1 MKTKLLK
8 ERHVPHT
15 SCRRRASCSGRGL
28 PSGRPQLSA
37 SMSDSSV
44 TVRTKKFITNRLL
57 SRRQF
62 VSNPQRPNASSALYA
77 QMPAQPSDT
86 LHSLRLASLPLQ
98 CVCCVC
104 CVCSAP
110 GGWLRHLSLPDAP
123 TVLVIGWNGS
133 MLTRARSR
141 ARPCRFAQVVEV
153 IHPGLAGVSKK
164 DLKEKLATM
173 YKVRR
178 YHGSGRLRAGSVGS
192 SGGSSTRTSGSTR
205 RQQLHR
211 LRQWRQQSAAPS
223 GLWPDA
229 RLLPLERDAPHQRR
243 QWRHITN
250 TSAPPAYCTAGAP
263 QAAAAPA
270 HHTRLTSR
278 LSALRFVRSP
288 TPAASS
294 CTASRSLLAV
304 AAARALA

>member
-1 MKTKLLK
+1 MHRGHLFRKPSFTAAAVRKHVGLVGHGQDK
-8 ERHVPHT
+8 EVHHQPPAVSEAVCKQSSAPQ
-15 SCRRRASCSGRGL
+15 C
-28 PSGRPQLSA
+28 QLSP
-37 SMSDSSV
+37 
-44 TVRTKKFITNRLL
+44 L
-57 SRRQF
+57 
-62 VSNPQRPNASSALYA
+62 RPNASSALCHSA
-77 QMPAQPSDT
+77 LAAARQPAAAMR
-86 LHSLRLASLPLQ
+86 LLRLLGTRWQAAASQLGR
-98 CVCCVC
+98 
-104 CVCSAP
+104 CSNRARDRMEWFP
-110 GGWLRHLSLPDAP
+110 
-123 TVLVIGWNGS
+123 
-133 MLTRARSR
+133 MLTRAR

-243 QWRHITN
+243 QWRHTTN

>member
-1 MKTKLLK
+1 MKPNVVLATL
-8 ERHVPHT
+8 PHSPVST
-15 SCRRRASCSGRGL
+15 TRFVHRGL
-28 PSGRPQLSA
+28 LFRKPSFTAAQLSA

-62 VSNPQRPNASSALYA
+62 VSNPQRPNASSALCA

-173 YKVRR
+173 YKVRATP
-178 YHGSGRLRAGSVGS
+178 SRLWPVA
-192 SGGSSTRTSGSTR
+192 R
-205 RQQLHR
+205 RQQ
-211 LRQWRQQSAAPS
+211 RQQ
-223 GLWPDA
+223 
-229 RLLPLERDAPHQRR
+229 RREQHQ
-243 QWRHITN
+243 N
-250 TSAPPAYCTAGAP
+250 
-263 QAAAAPA
+263 
-270 HHTRLTSR
+270 
-278 LSALRFVRSP
+278 
-288 TPAASS
+288 
-294 CTASRSLLAV
+294 
-304 AAARALA
+304 